1 MEDDPVIV
9 QMLINYGA
17 SMTVK
22 SVSSGKKA
30 NTPLFLSATT
40 GKNRP
45 LRCCSRM
52 ESIRMIC

>member
-9 QMLINYGA
+9 QMLIDYGA

-40 GKNRP
+40 GKKQAAEV
-45 LRCCSRM
+45 LLKK